1 MYASRTTRLMV
12 GTFILVGIA
21 ALAYLSFRLASMEL
35 SPAPGYII
43 HADFDDISGLKVG
56 DPVEI
61 AGVPVGKVV
70 GVSLHNGR
78 ADVSMY
84 LKKEVEVDSDAIAA
98 IKTNGIIGDKYVSI
112 TPGAGDRM
120 LKNGDS
126 LRYTQSAFVLEDA
139 IAQLI
144 GGTSSGPANRHHSP

>member
-1 MYASRTTRLMV
+1 MYASRTTQLLV
-12 GTFILVGIA
+12 GAFILLGIA
-21 ALAYLSFRLASMEL
+21 ALSYLAFRLARLEL
-35 SPAPGYII
+35 FSSSGYII

-84 LKKEVEVDSDAIAA
+84 LKKGVEVDSDAIAA
-98 IKTNGIIGDKYVSI
+98 IKTNGI
-112 TPGAGDRM
+112 
-120 LKNGDS
+120 
-126 LRYTQSAFVLEDA
+126 
-139 IAQLI
+139 
-144 GGTSSGPANRHHSP
+144 